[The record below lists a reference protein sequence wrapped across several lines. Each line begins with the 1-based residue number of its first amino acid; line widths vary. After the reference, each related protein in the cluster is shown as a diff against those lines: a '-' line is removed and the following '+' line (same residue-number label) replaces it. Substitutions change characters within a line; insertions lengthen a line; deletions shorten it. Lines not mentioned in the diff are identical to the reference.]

1 MKKKILAFSFAAIA
15 CLGPVGY
22 AQTTNEPPKPQKGK
36 GSPFGAEGAMRDKM
50 RERFME
56 NLSPENRE
64 RFEAAREKAL
74 QDPELQELRKNADKA
89 GREFFKAMRDKMLE
103 IDPGLADI
111 VKNNAGKGPKVAK
124 NDEGAAPGMSESPET
139 SKKDGDEGKGPKGQ
153 GRWHHKP
160 KEGSGGTGLASLTE
174 EERQKY
180 MAAREKAK
188 EDPTVQAAE
197 KAKQGAETPDAR
209 QRATEEYRKAMN
221 DAIVKVDPSMAPL
234 IEKMTPPTPP
244 KLNATNTPTGTMEGA
259 NAAPQMQME

>member
-1 MKKKILAFSFAAIA
+1 MKKKILALSFTAIV
-15 CLGPVGY
+15 CLWPTGY
-22 AQTTNEPPKPQKGK
+22 AQTADETPKPQKSK
-36 GSPFGAEGAMRDKM
+36 GSPFGGEGPMRDKM

-64 RFEAAREKAL
+64 RFEAVREKAL

-124 NDEGAAPGMSESPET
+124 NEEGSAPGMSDSPEG
-139 SKKDGDEGKGPKGQ
+139 SKKDGEDGKGPKGQ

-160 KEGSGGTGLASLTE
+160 KEGSGGTGLANLTD

-197 KAKQGAETPDAR
+197 KKKQEAETPDAR
-209 QRATEEYRKAMN
+209 QTATEEYRKAMN
-221 DAIVKVDPSMAPL
+221 EAIVKVDPSLAPL
-234 IEKMTPPTPP
+234 VEKMTPQASP
-244 KLNATNTPTGTMEGA
+244 KLNATNTPAGTMEGA